1 MNGSL
6 DQHQS
11 PLNPENNGWQND
23 ENGNIKIKWTTK
35 APGIIQYSKIL
46 QILRNFSFFFI
57 YTVFFCEQLESGL
70 KPQSYLYIQGF

>member
-11 PLNPENNGWQND
+11 PLNLENNGWQND
-23 ENGNIKIKWTTK
+23 ENGNIKIKRTTK

-46 QILRNFSFFFI
+46 QILEIFSLF
-57 YTVFFCEQLESGL
+57 T
-70 KPQSYLYIQGF
+70 LYFL